1 MISLK
6 KYLDMDIKVRES
18 AAPEL
23 GELLSAVLSAYRSAL
38 LAISKS
44 GVRACPAVG
53 SDLQQNLASLETR
66 LNDEVTPAQIMETEQ
81 RVKDELQ
88 QWGDRSED
96 YYKAKVDDV
105 KEVLIV
111 LARTAESMGERD
123 KRYASHFNQFTT
135 GLQTIANLEDITQ
148 VRATLVKK
156 ATELKTYVDQM
167 AQDSQNLVVQLKG
180 EVTSYETKLKA
191 VEQLALRDEVTGLPN
206 RRNVESRIEWR
217 VEHKQIFCLAVLD
230 MNGFKQVNDKYGHPA
245 GDHLLRQFAEEL
257 RSSLRSTDMV
267 GRWGGDEF
275 IIVLECDIEGARPQ
289 IQRVQKWVFGDY
301 TIQKNTG
308 EEVKVSAHAAIGL
321 VQWQPGESVKEV
333 IARADATMYKE
344 KKLSR

>member
-6 KYLDMDIKVRES
+6 KYLDMDINVRES

-23 GELLSAVLSAYRSAL
+23 GELLSAVLAAYRSAL
-38 LAISKS
+38 LAMSKS
-44 GVRACPAVG
+44 GVRACPAIA
-53 SDLQQNLASLETR
+53 SDLQQNLANLENR
-66 LNDEVTPAQIMETEQ
+66 LNDEVTPAQIQETEQ

-88 QWGDRSED
+88 QWGDRSEG

-111 LARTAESMGERD
+111 LARTAESVGERD
-123 KRYASHFNQFTT
+123 KRYASHFNQFTN

-167 AQDSQNLVVQLKG
+167 AQDSQDLVVQLKG

-191 VEQLALRDEVTGLPN
+191 VEQLAMRDEVTGLPN
-206 RRNVESRIEWR
+206 RRSAESRIEWR
-217 VEHKQIFCLAVLD
+217 VEHKQTFCLAVLD

-245 GDHLLRQFAEEL
+245 GDHLLKQFAEEL

-275 IIVLECDIEGARPQ
+275 IIVLDCDIESARPQ
-289 IQRVQKWVFGDY
+289 IQRVQKWVLGDY

-308 EEVKVSAHAAIGL
+308 EEVKVSANAAIGL
-321 VQWQPGESVKEV
+321 VQWKSGETVKEV
-333 IARADATMYKE
+333 IARADAAMYQE
-344 KKLSR
+344 KKLPR